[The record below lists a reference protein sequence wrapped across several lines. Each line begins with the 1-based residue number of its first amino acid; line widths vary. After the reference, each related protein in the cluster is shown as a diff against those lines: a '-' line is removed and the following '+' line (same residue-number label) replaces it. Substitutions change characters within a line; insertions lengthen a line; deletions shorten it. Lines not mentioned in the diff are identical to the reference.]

1 MWLFTMIIHQLIE
14 SEIDYQNYYDSYPEQ
29 AIPHTNNRSV
39 TCA

>member
-1 MWLFTMIIHQLIE
+1 MWLYTMIIHQWIE
-14 SEIDYQNYYDSYPEQ
+14 YEIDYQNYSGSYPDQ